1 MKTFLSLLAFA
12 IGINVVFAG
21 LTYLLFYGQI
31 EGADSFSDYFYYA
44 VGHLTTSGSGE
55 LHPKTDAVRVWTS
68 MYVLVVWVYI
78 IYVAVNRISNIKI
91 GGFG

>member
-1 MKTFLSLLAFA
+1 MKTFLSLLVFA
-12 IGINVVFAG
+12 IGINIIFAA
-21 LTYLLFYGQI
+21 LTMVIFNGQI
-31 EGADSFSDYFYYA
+31 EEANSFADYFYYA

-55 LHPKTDAVRVWTS
+55 LHPKTDGVRIWTS

-78 IYVAVNRISNIKI
+78 FYAAINHINNIKI